1 MATPA
6 APPGEP
12 LSEALSEAAQAAAM
26 SVRLILTIADA
37 VRRAAQKHHQ
47 GKEKEL
53 GPDAEELAEGWS
65 TEQLRTVLPEG
76 ILNGLMAGADWPL
89 MARHLTSLQQ
99 AGVDLTTFLPNLGR
113 MASAV
118 EQAVARNTARIQAE
132 GADRWADLL
141 RRTMPEGLV
150 RDAILA
156 SPAWPDL
163 ASRMGRLHE
172 QGVDVARI
180 LTDAHAAGLGVDQA
194 VAAATAR
201 TSPRAAAP
209 SPTAPTPAPA
219 PATTP
224 APAPAV
230 RPAPAPATAPAP
242 AAAVRPEPAE
252 RPTPTPAPVPDPWA
266 ARPAPPVSTDAKR
279 HWGPLTEGLKI
290 PHDLDLADRARA
302 LDQLGISTGAHRLL
316 VGRVNEALPER
327 DAALLVSSR
336 PWPLLA
342 HRMHTM
348 AQAGEPFTAHLARLA
363 PDTAPWR
370 TGPPADTATRLLLA
384 AHHAARCAAAHRAP
398 RLRIGG
404 PLPLHHHRPRH
415 HRAQEAGPRRTRRP
429 RAPPADRPRTTAGT
443 RTVEPLPRREG
454 ETGGISEPPGCRCRI
469 RARSFWTRWVSP
481 CVDAR
486 SMGAQGAAVS
496 FLDRTA
502 GPVAAPVHAPCR
514 MRATDAGARPQGLF
528 AAHGVEFTSVEVLD
542 MAVDVVVATGLL
554 SSSEVCLGRRELSSA
569 AVPDECQNLRT
580 SAGGERS
587 GHLHT
592 APDGTSPAAFRNRG
606 GRGTN
611 SGTDSRAGEHG

>member
-1 MATPA
+1 MTTPAPA
-6 APPGEP
+6 APLGEP
-12 LSEALSEAAQAAAM
+12 FSEALSEAAQAAAM

-37 VRRAAQKHHQ
+37 VRRAAQKHHT

-65 TEQLRTVLPEG
+65 AEQLRTVLPEG
-76 ILNGLMAGADWPL
+76 ILNGLTAGADWPL

-132 GADRWADLL
+132 GTDRWADLL

-163 ASRMGRLHE
+163 ASKMGHLHH

-201 TSPRAAAP
+201 TSPRAPTPAP

-219 PATTP
+219 PAVRPAPATTP
-224 APAPAV
+224 APAPAATV
-230 RPAPAPATAPAP
+230 RTAPAPAPAAAPAP
-242 AAAVRPEPAE
+242 ARAAAVRPEPA
-252 RPTPTPAPVPDPWA
+252 PAPASKPDPWA

-279 HWGPLTEGLKI
+279 SWGPLTEGLTI
-290 PHDLDLADRARA
+290 PRDLDLADRAHA

-316 VGRVNEALPER
+316 MSRVNEALPEP
-327 DAALLVSSR
+327 DAELLVSSR

-363 PDTAPWR
+363 PDTAAWR

-384 AHHAARCAAAHRAP
+384 AHHALTTPLDAPLPTGPRVSASAARSRSTTTGPDTTAHPQPAPAEPASARAHHRQTAPAP
-398 RLRIGG
+398 R
-404 PLPLHHHRPRH
+404 
-415 HRAQEAGPRRTRRP
+415 Q
-429 RAPPADRPRTTAGT
+429 
-443 RTVEPLPRREG
+443 
-454 ETGGISEPPGCRCRI
+454 
-469 RARSFWTRWVSP
+469 
-481 CVDAR
+481 
-486 SMGAQGAAVS
+486 
-496 FLDRTA
+496 
-502 GPVAAPVHAPCR
+502 
-514 MRATDAGARPQGLF
+514 
-528 AAHGVEFTSVEVLD
+528 
-542 MAVDVVVATGLL
+542 
-554 SSSEVCLGRRELSSA
+554 
-569 AVPDECQNLRT
+569 
-580 SAGGERS
+580 
-587 GHLHT
+587 
-592 APDGTSPAAFRNRG
+592 
-606 GRGTN
+606 GRG
-611 SGTDSRAGEHG
+611 R

>member
-1 MATPA
+1 MTTPA

-53 GPDAEELAEGWS
+53 GPDAEELAGGWS
-65 TEQLRTVLPEG
+65 AEQLRTVLPEG
-76 ILNGLMAGADWPL
+76 ILNGLMAGGDWPL

-99 AGVDLTTFLPNLGR
+99 AGVDLTTLLPNLGR

-132 GADRWADLL
+132 GTDRWADLL

-150 RDAILA
+150 RDAILS

-163 ASRMGRLHE
+163 ASRMGRLHD

-201 TSPRAAAP
+201 TSPPRAAAP
-209 SPTAPTPAPA
+209 SPTAPTPATAPAVRAAPA

-224 APAPAV
+224 AA
-230 RPAPAPATAPAP
+230 AP
-242 AAAVRPEPAE
+242 AAAVRPEPAD
-252 RPTPTPAPVPDPWA
+252 RPTSTPDSKPDPWA

-279 HWGPLTEGLKI
+279 HWGPLTEGLTI
-290 PHDLDLADRARA
+290 PRDLDLADRARA

-316 VGRVNEALPER
+316 VSRVNEALPER

-348 AQAGEPFTAHLARLA
+348 AQAGEPLTAHLARLA

-384 AHHAARCAAAHRAP
+384 AHHALTTPLDAPLPTGPRVSASAARSRSTTTGPDAAARKKPAPAEPAARAHHRQTAPAP
-398 RLRIGG
+398 R
-404 PLPLHHHRPRH
+404 
-415 HRAQEAGPRRTRRP
+415 Q
-429 RAPPADRPRTTAGT
+429 
-443 RTVEPLPRREG
+443 
-454 ETGGISEPPGCRCRI
+454 
-469 RARSFWTRWVSP
+469 
-481 CVDAR
+481 
-486 SMGAQGAAVS
+486 
-496 FLDRTA
+496 
-502 GPVAAPVHAPCR
+502 
-514 MRATDAGARPQGLF
+514 
-528 AAHGVEFTSVEVLD
+528 
-542 MAVDVVVATGLL
+542 
-554 SSSEVCLGRRELSSA
+554 
-569 AVPDECQNLRT
+569 
-580 SAGGERS
+580 
-587 GHLHT
+587 
-592 APDGTSPAAFRNRG
+592 
-606 GRGTN
+606 GRG
-611 SGTDSRAGEHG
+611 R